1 MSLDNVKHWESGVDF
16 NFVPKLFST
25 SQQNRRGERPGHE
38 VGADLIEILT
48 MNLVVTKSHRDYPW
62 LTVVTVAFSLFLT
75 QISISGR
82 KHGQFSAN
90 H

>member
-16 NFVPKLFST
+16 NFVSKLFST
-25 SQQNRRGERPGHE
+25 SQQNRRGERPGDE

-48 MNLVVTKSHRDYPW
+48 MNLVVTKSHRGYPW

-82 KHGQFSAN
+82 KHVQFSAN